1 MDFSAQ
7 ITGLINFFLYFSV
20 SIIFVLAFKY
30 IYALA
35 TPYDEWKLI
44 KEQKNT
50 AASLAFGGAI
60 VGFAIALG
68 GVASNSVSVLD
79 YGMWA
84 VVALVA
90 QLFAF
95 ALIRFIFMPKVSTRI
110 ENNEVSAG
118 IILAATSLAV
128 GVLNAACV
136 TY

>member
-7 ITGLINFFLYFSV
+7 IAGLLNFSLYFAV
-20 SIIFVLAFKY
+20 SIVFVLVFKY
-30 IYALA
+30 VYALA

-44 KEQKNT
+44 KEQKSS

-60 VGFAIALG
+60 IGFAIALG
-68 GVASNSVSVLD
+68 SVVSNSVSLLD

-84 VVALVA
+84 IVALIA
-90 QLFAF
+90 QLMAF
-95 ALIRFIFMPKVSTRI
+95 ALIRFIFMPKVSSRI
-110 ENNEVSAG
+110 ENGEVSAG
-118 IILAATSLAV
+118 IIVAATSIAV